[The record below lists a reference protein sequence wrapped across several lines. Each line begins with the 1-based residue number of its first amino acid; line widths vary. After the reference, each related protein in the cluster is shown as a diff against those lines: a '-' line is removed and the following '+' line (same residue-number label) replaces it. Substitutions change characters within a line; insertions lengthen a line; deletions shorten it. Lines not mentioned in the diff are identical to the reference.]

1 MNIHS
6 YTAGWP
12 DSDREREREHPYIYR
27 SSLSTWT
34 SLQAAGLCWFYI
46 AWLEPHVESYSWPCL
61 KRYTMYGTVNIVYF
75 LFLYHIIT
83 SHLFQL
89 PVTVLCY
96 YIQTVSLT
104 PSKPTSFKS
113 DFEFIGLAC
122 IKHQFRIHV
131 VRLFARRTHSSGFA
145 TLRARRDQRADDGV
159 HFFNHCLRR
168 ITINIY

>member
-6 YTAGWP
+6 YRAGWP
-12 DSDREREREHPYIYR
+12 DSDRERERTSIHLPEFFEHVNILTSCWFTLILYC
-27 SSLSTWT
+27 LTWT
-34 SLQAAGLCWFYI
+34 TCWIFLLTMPQKIYIVLWTFFIISYNYQSL
-46 AWLEPHVESYSWPCL
+46 VS
-61 KRYTMYGTVNIVYF
+61 
-75 LFLYHIIT
+75 IT
-83 SHLFQL
+83 SHCFMLL
-89 PVTVLCY
+89 LSY
-96 YIQTVSLT
+96 YIQSVSLT

-159 HFFNHCLRR
+159 HFLNHCLRR